1 MVLAIMVAVFAWQVY
16 KVQNPPDVVEEAA
29 PPIPRVVQPEDLAEL
44 GIPVP
49 PPPPPPPPLT
59 DYRTLGRQ
67 NMFWYFAG
75 QSAQPTAVEEA
86 PPLTLVNI
94 MAWPDGS
101 HRAQIQ
107 TAASRQWIG
116 EGEDFEDYTLVSIDA
131 AAGTVEVYDAKRNRT
146 VVLERQ

>member
-1 MVLAIMVAVFAWQVY
+1 MAIMVAVFAWQVY
-16 KVQNPPDVVEEAA
+16 KVQNPPEVIEERPVV
-29 PPIPRVVQPEDLAEL
+29 PPRAVQPDDVPLL

-49 PPPPPPPPLT
+49 PANPPPPPPLT

-67 NMFWYFAG
+67 NMFWYFSG
-75 QSAQPTAVEEA
+75 QGAQPTAVEEA

-94 MAWPDGS
+94 MAWPDGT

-107 TAASRQWIG
+107 TASSRQWIG
-116 EGEDFEDYTLVSIDA
+116 EGEDFEDYTLMSIDA